1 MRDNDFSGR
10 LLSWYDENRRLLPWR
25 EDPTPYHV
33 WLSEIML
40 QQTRVEAVLP
50 YYERFL
56 AALPDIAALAR
67 APEDLYLKLWE
78 GLGYYSRVRNL
89 HKGAEQILSD
99 YHGEMPGTAAELEKI
114 AGIGPYT
121 AAAIAS
127 IAFQEPVP
135 AIDGNLLRIFAR
147 LTAYEKSIREPAARQ
162 EALLFFKDRISPHRP
177 GDFNQ
182 ALMDLGSGVCR
193 AHGEPLCHTC
203 PLAAFCQAGQNGTAA
218 LFPKMPAKKPRPVSH
233 YTVFLIHDQEK
244 IALRKRPKKGLL
256 AGLYEFPNAEGTL
269 SEAEAVQYIRSLG
282 FAPLRLQ
289 PLPAAKHLFTH
300 REWQLSGYD
309 VLTDELR
316 LEKAEENVGV
326 PSCANERP
334 TQDKSQSSSAN
345 APTKKPDGETP
356 SGILLVSLQ
365 AIREEY
371 SIPSAFSVYKEFL
384 LSHL

>member
-1 MRDNDFSGR
+1 MSQLTDFSGH
-10 LLSWYDENRRLLPWR
+10 LLDWYDKNRRVLPWR

-50 YYERFL
+50 YYTRFL
-56 AALPDIAALAR
+56 AALPDIAALAH

-89 HKGAEQILSD
+89 HKGAEQILTD
-99 YHGEMPGTAAELEKI
+99 HHGEMPGNAAELEKI

-147 LTAYEKSIREPAARQ
+147 LTSYGESIREPAARR
-162 EALLFFKDRISPHRP
+162 EAFAFFAARIPDHRP

-182 ALMDLGSGVCR
+182 ALMDLGSGICR
-193 AHGEPLCHTC
+193 AHGEPLCANC
-203 PLAAFCQAGQNGTAA
+203 PLADFCQAGKNGNAS
-218 LFPKMPAKKPRPVSH
+218 LFPKLPEKKPRPVSH
-233 YTVFLIHDQEK
+233 YTVFLIHDLEK

-269 SEAEAVQYIRSLG
+269 SEAEAVRYVRALG
-282 FAPLRLQ
+282 FSPLRLQ

-316 LEKAEENVGV
+316 LEASEDNVGDLRYADRSATL
-326 PSCANERP
+326 PASSNER
-334 TQDKSQSSSAN
+334 KN
-345 APTKKPDGETP
+345 PDGEGP
-356 SGILLVSLQ
+356 SGIMLVNLQ

-371 SIPSAFSVYKEFL
+371 SIPSAFSVYKEWL
-384 LSHL
+384 LNGRP